1 MNASVIGKKIKTLRE
16 SKNISR
22 EDFANAVKI
31 SLSALSMYETG
42 QRIPRDEVKLRIARF
57 LNTTIEELF
66 YKLSTRF
73 VNLIKILQSTPTQS
87 KLRGRDKVFI
97 LEWLMKHPIFTSIA
111 VSLISSVLSALLV
124 CLIVLTRWRVLL
136 RSLSKTLYKWGEEM
150 KNKMIGNY
158 SNEGVL
164 NISATNL
171 QEFESLIKKA
181 KKQADELQ
189 DTINQLEFFNF
200 SFKFSTDKDN

>member
-66 YKLSTRF
+66 FYKLSTRF
-73 VNLIKILQSTPTQS
+73 VNLIKILQP
-87 KLRGRDKVFI
+87 K
-97 LEWLMKHPIFTSIA
+97 P
-111 VSLISSVLSALLV
+111 
-124 CLIVLTRWRVLL
+124 
-136 RSLSKTLYKWGEEM
+136 KTKG
-150 KNKMIGNY
+150 G
-158 SNEGVL
+158 
-164 NISATNL
+164 
-171 QEFESLIKKA
+171 
-181 KKQADELQ
+181 
-189 DTINQLEFFNF
+189 
-200 SFKFSTDKDN
+200 